1 MIPYFVVLFV
11 SGASAAL
18 AFRTPDKRNSTLF
31 SLVAI
36 LAPCLLAAFRD
47 PTVGV
52 DVLTYAEPSFYSA
65 ISRNIWEYIASSD
78 NEPLFSLLAYVSANV
93 FQSSFVYYFL
103 IELLVVA
110 PVYKAIKDNCP
121 RSLRFLA
128 WLVFYFTLF
137 GFSFNLMRQSIA
149 VAILL
154 AGFSYLSKKSYFKY
168 CLVVIVACGFHYSSL
183 MGFVVLA
190 LYVLFDSKKL
200 SLLKKIVCAMAFI
213 LMLVFAVDLI
223 NFALPF
229 KSSYSYQLHHM
240 VGAEP
245 WDVFQGIIERLI
257 IFFPLFCMVFLNY
270 DRLKDTVSHFDFCLM
285 VIFAYVVLYQLG
297 TISSQL
303 FRLSLVFY
311 ALLILVIPLL
321 IDGLNSRIDRSVY
334 SIVIAAFLFS
344 YFIYFMNTNGQVVP
358 YTSDVLGIS
367 SLT

>member
-200 SLLKKIVCAMAFI
+200 SLLKKNRLCYGFHTHVGLCSRFDKLRATIQKLIFVSIASHGRGGAMGCVSGYNRTI
-213 LMLVFAVDLI
+213 DHL
-223 NFALPF
+223 
-229 KSSYSYQLHHM
+229 
-240 VGAEP
+240 
-245 WDVFQGIIERLI
+245 
-257 IFFPLFCMVFLNY
+257 FP
-270 DRLKDTVSHFDFCLM
+270 
-285 VIFAYVVLYQLG
+285 
-297 TISSQL
+297 
-303 FRLSLVFY
+303 
-311 ALLILVIPLL
+311 ALLHGVFKL
-321 IDGLNSRIDRSVY
+321 
-334 SIVIAAFLFS
+334 
-344 YFIYFMNTNGQVVP
+344 
-358 YTSDVLGIS
+358 
-367 SLT
+367 